1 MTPKGSSSS
10 PNSPAAGRNKDS
22 FIRGLFDKISP
33 QYDLFNKLSS
43 FGMDQG
49 WRRSAVRSLQLKPS
63 MRVLDL
69 ASGTGDLACLQAE
82 TLAPLGLVAACDV
95 SGDMLKYAGRKF
107 ERVPAARWHVR
118 LIQGRAEA
126 LPFEDGSFDAA
137 TIGFALRNVTD
148 LEQTFLELHRVL
160 KPGGRIGLLEF
171 GRPKN
176 LFLRIGHWLWL
187 TAGLP
192 SAGFLTTGSF
202 WPFTY
207 LRRSILRFMPPEGVL
222 ERLKRAGFAQAR
234 AESFNGN
241 IVVLYTGVKG

>member
-1 MTPKGSSSS
+1 MTLKGSSSS
-10 PNSPAAGRNKDS
+10 PNSPAAGKNKES

-33 QYDLFNKLSS
+33 QYDLFNRLSS

-49 WRRSAVRSLQLKPS
+49 WRRRTVRSLELKPG
-63 MRVLDL
+63 MLVLDL

-82 TLAPLGLVAACDV
+82 ALVPLGLVAACDV
-95 SGDMLKYAGRKF
+95 SGEMLEYAGRKF
-107 ERVPAARWHVR
+107 ERVPAARWHIRFV
-118 LIQGRAEA
+118 QARAEA
-126 LPFEDGSFDAA
+126 LPFPSGTFHAA
-137 TIGFALRNVTD
+137 TVGFALRNVTD
-148 LEQTFLELHRVL
+148 LEQTFGELYRVL
-160 KPGGRIGLLEF
+160 KPGARIGLLEF

-176 LFLRIGHWLWL
+176 ILLRIGHWLWL

-192 SAGFLTTGSF
+192 AAGFLTTGSL

-207 LRRSILRFMPPEGVL
+207 LRRSILCFMPPEGVL
-222 ERLKRAGFAQAR
+222 ERLKRAGFALAR